1 MEHYDD
7 AAIAQIEARCES
19 NTHRIDE
26 LRDKVD
32 NIADL
37 TTSVKVLA
45 EREERE
51 ERVESDVK
59 EIKTDVKAI
68 TGKAGKRWEK
78 VVDTILGALAGA
90 FVAWLIAGGVV

>member
-7 AAIAQIEARCES
+7 AAVAAIDARCKS

-45 EREERE
+45 EREER
-51 ERVESDVK
+51 VESDVK

-68 TGKAGKRWEK
+68 TGKAGKRWEGIVDK
-78 VVDTILGALAGA
+78 VLAALVGAAVTYFLTGGA
-90 FVAWLIAGGVV
+90 V

>member
-45 EREERE
+45 ERE

-90 FVAWLIAGGVV
+90 FVAWLIAGGGV

>member
-45 EREERE
+45 ERE